1 MTVDTVQTGEVVWYN
16 DRKGYGFVHVETE
29 EIFLHRSAL
38 ERFGLATIYA
48 GDQIQV
54 TITKNNR
61 GIVIQDI
68 IALERAKSN
77 MVPKNTEPQDNEVVG
92 TVKFFNPAKG
102 YGFVD
107 IGDGKADVFV
117 HLRTLCDCGV
127 HHLNEGQKL
136 LLVVTDDGRGPQAAS
151 IRLLAPE

>member
-1 MTVDTVQTGEVVWYN
+1 MTVDMVQTGEVVWYN
-16 DRKGYGFVHVETE
+16 DRKGYGFVIVDTK

-38 ERFGLATIYA
+38 ERFGLSTVYA

-54 TITKNNR
+54 TVTENTR
-61 GIVIQDI
+61 GVVIQDI
-68 IALERAKSN
+68 VALERAKSETI
-77 MVPKNTEPQDNEVVG
+77 PKGTTPLPNEVIG

-107 IGDGKADVFV
+107 IGNGHADVFV
-117 HLRTLCDCGV
+117 HLRTLRDCGV
-127 HHLNEGQKL
+127 HHLNEGQHL
-136 LLVVTDDGRGPQAAS
+136 LLVVTDDGRGPQAEQ

>member
-1 MTVDTVQTGEVVWYN
+1 MTSDIVQTGEVVWYN
-16 DRKGYGFVHVETE
+16 DRKGYGFVTVEQN
-29 EIFLHRSAL
+29 EIFLHHSAL
-38 ERFGLATIYA
+38 ERFGLATVYA

-54 TITKNNR
+54 TITENNR

-68 IALERAKSN
+68 VAVERAKSETI
-77 MVPKNTEPQDNEVVG
+77 PKDTAPLPEEVVG

-107 IGDGKADVFV
+107 IGNGDTDVFV
-117 HLRTLCDCGV
+117 HLRTLCSCGV
-127 HHLNEGQKL
+127 HHLTEGQKL
-136 LLVVTDDGRGPQAAS
+136 LLVVTDDGRGPQAES